1 MDRLVAAQRRLET
14 ASDNTANANLE
25 EGSRQPVVASAVL
38 ASGPGLSVPR
48 PGPEAI
54 SCDELRGMSDQD
66 RSPTSWTFDIST
78 RIETLPSPPFVAM
91 EIIRIT
97 RDPESS
103 ASDLARALTQD
114 PVLAARLLQ
123 VANSA
128 AYGVNHAVTSIER
141 ATALLGFKAV
151 KMMAL
156 SFSLASDVTDAG
168 VIALDQYWYHSLL
181 SAETARRWAELLH
194 PALVEEAFLAGL
206 LSHLGRLILAR
217 DNVALYRPVVAQS
230 ADGWPD
236 AELEFAML
244 GFTSGNVTAQL
255 LELWQLPK
263 LITGA
268 VGALHGRTLP
278 EDLRGCAELFA
289 VLKASAITETALTAS
304 GGPEHVARLQDQAAV
319 AGMSEEE
326 LEPFVIDLDER
337 LRGLADALDVD
348 LPPDTSPQKMLE
360 EARMSLVSVSLS
372 AAVDLH
378 VVERAA
384 EELRV
389 ANAELGIQAST
400 DRLTGVPNRAAFDD
414 HLARTI
420 TNAVRRGEGSVG
432 LLLFD
437 IDHFKRFNDTY
448 GHQLGDEVLKAVAWK
463 MREVAR
469 ANELFARYGGEEF
482 ALVVSD
488 CVPGDL
494 EIAGER
500 LRRAVEALSVAS
512 NAGDL
517 KVTVSGGASHLSL
530 IGDRDAG
537 ERLTKAADE
546 ALYQAKAE
554 GRNRICGP
562 YS

>member
-1 MDRLVAAQRRLET
+1 
-14 ASDNTANANLE
+14 
-25 EGSRQPVVASAVL
+25 
-38 ASGPGLSVPR
+38 
-48 PGPEAI
+48 
-54 SCDELRGMSDQD
+54 MSNQD
-66 RSPTSWTFDIST
+66 PSPTTSTFDISA
-78 RIETLPSPPFVAM
+78 RIETLPSPPFVAL

-97 RDPESS
+97 RDPDSS
-103 ASDLARALTQD
+103 TSDLARVLTQD

-128 AYGVNHAVTSIER
+128 AYGLNHPVTSIER
-141 ATALLGFKAV
+141 ATALLGSKAV

-168 VIALDQYWYHSLL
+168 AIALDQYWYHSLL
-181 SAETARRWAELLH
+181 SAVTARRWAELLH

-217 DNVALYRPVVAQS
+217 DNASLYRPVVAQS

-244 GFTSGNVTAQL
+244 GFTSGNVTTQL

-268 VGALHGRTLP
+268 VGALHGATLP
-278 EDLRGCAELFA
+278 EGLRGCAELFA
-289 VLKASAITETALTAS
+289 VLKASAITETVLTAS
-304 GGPEHVARLQDQAAV
+304 GGPEHVARLHDQAAV
-319 AGMSEEE
+319 AGMSEDE
-326 LEPFVIDLDER
+326 LEPFVIDLEER
-337 LRGLADALDVD
+337 LRGLAAALDVD

-372 AAVDLH
+372 AVADLH

-420 TNAVRRGEGSVG
+420 TNAVRKGEGTVG

-488 CVPGDL
+488 CAPGDL

-500 LRRAVEALSVAS
+500 LRRAVEALSVPS
-512 NAGDL
+512 TAGDL

-562 YS
+562 FS